1 MPQDYNATINLPKT
15 DFPMRANLPK
25 REPGFLENWEQ
36 NENALYHALMKKNE
50 GKPLFVLHDGP
61 PYANGNLHMGHALN
75 KVLKDFIIRYK
86 NMAGFCAPYVP
97 GWDTH
102 GLPIERQA
110 IQAYGMDRDKVS
122 TAEFR
127 HKCEEFARKH
137 VDTQREQFKRLGV
150 IGDWEHPYMTLT
162 HDFEAK
168 QIEIFGEM
176 AKKGYIYKGLKPVY
190 WCPKDETA
198 LAEAEIEYKD
208 IPCKSIF
215 VKFAVSDDK
224 GVITKLLGTTENVYF
239 VIWTTTTW
247 TIPGNLAISLNPFF
261 EYDFVK
267 VPNGEIYVLAKELV
281 SSVMKTAGIDSW
293 EVLATA
299 LGSDLEMIQTKH
311 PLYDRTSL
319 VITGEHVTL
328 DAGTGCVHTAPGFG
342 ADDFIVCQKYNIPI
356 MVPVDEKGCHT
367 AESGKYEGL
376 YVDDS
381 NEIILKDLD
390 DCGALLATE
399 DIVHSYPHCWRCKNP
414 IIFRATEQWFCSVD
428 ALKDDAVKACHDI
441 TWLPGW
447 GEERMT
453 SMIME
458 RSDWCISRQRIWGV
472 PIPIFFCKK
481 CGKPLVNEQTIKI
494 VSELFREKGAN
505 AWFEMDASEILP
517 ADIACE
523 CGCHEFDKET
533 DTMDVWFDSGSSWAA
548 VIEQREGQ
556 PIPVDVYLEGNDQY
570 RGWFQSSM
578 LTAIATKGIAPY
590 KTVITHGMI
599 VDEERQKMSK
609 SLGNGISPQ
618 EILKDYGADIL
629 RLWVSSADYRQDM
642 RISKEM
648 FKHLAQNYL
657 KIRNTAR
664 YILGNL
670 EGFDPKTDLVPYEQ
684 LCELDRWALM
694 KLNDLIAKVI
704 KGYDDYEF
712 HVVLHAIHNFCV
724 VDMSNFYLDVIK
736 DRLYCEDKNGVL
748 RRSAQTAMYEI
759 LDALVRMIAPI
770 LCFTADEIWQAM
782 PHRDGDDAANVVL
795 NEMPKTHA
803 EWAFDEAAAEKWN
816 KLTALRDDVNKA
828 LEDARKNKV
837 IGKPLEAWVTVSVT
851 DDATASLL
859 ESMEPDELAAL
870 CIVSKLRVRRG
881 EGEGMP
887 GEKLEGIR
895 VSIERADGERCE
907 RCWMYVDSIGH
918 DTKHPTLCARC
929 ASVVG

>member
-15 DFPMRANLPK
+15 DFPMRGNLPK
-25 REPGFLENWEQ
+25 REPDFLAGWEQ
-36 NENALYHALMKKNE
+36 DSNALYHAMMNKNKD
-50 GKPLFVLHDGP
+50 KPLFILHDGP

-122 TAEFR
+122 VSEFR
-127 HKCEEFARKH
+127 HKCEEFARQH

-150 IGDWEHPYMTLT
+150 VGDWEHPYLTLT

-190 WCPKDETA
+190 WCPHDETA
-198 LAEAEIEYKD
+198 LAEAEIEYQD
-208 IPCKSIF
+208 EPCSSIY
-215 VKFAVSDDK
+215 VKFAVTDDK
-224 GVITKLLGTTENVYF
+224 GVITKAIGTTENVYF

-247 TIPGNLAISLNPFF
+247 TLPGNLAISVNPFF
-261 EYDFVK
+261 EYDLVR

-281 SSVMKTAGIDSW
+281 KSVMDAAGIDSW
-293 EVLATA
+293 EVLATL
-299 LGSDLEMIQTKH
+299 LGSDLEMMKTQH
-311 PLYDRTSL
+311 PLMDRDSL

-356 MVPVDEKGCHT
+356 IVPVDGKGMAT
-367 AESGKYEGL
+367 EDAGKYAGMYYEKTTP
-376 YVDDS
+376 
-381 NEIILKDLD
+381 IILDDLRA
-390 DCGALLATE
+390 GNALLAME

-428 ALKDDAVKACHDI
+428 ALKEDAVKACREI
-441 TWLPGW
+441 NWIPGW

-472 PIPIFFCKK
+472 PIPIFFCKD
-481 CGKPLVNEQTIKI
+481 CGKPLINEKTIKL
-494 VSELFREKGAN
+494 VADLFREKGSN
-505 AWFEMDASEILP
+505 AWFDMDASEILT
-517 ADIACE
+517 DDMQCE
-523 CGCHEFDKET
+523 CGCHSFDKET

-548 VIEQREGQ
+548 VIDAREEQ

-618 EILKDYGADIL
+618 ELLKDYGADIL

-648 FKHLAQNYL
+648 FKHLSQNYL

-670 EGFDPKTDLVPYEQ
+670 DGFDPATDMVAYDQ
-684 LCELDRWALM
+684 LCEFDRWALM
-694 KLNDLIAKVI
+694 KRNELVQKVI
-704 KGYDDYEF
+704 NGYNNYEF

-736 DRLYCEDKNGVL
+736 DRLYCEDKASLL
-748 RRSAQTAMYEI
+748 RRSAQTVMYEI
-759 LDALVRMIAPI
+759 LDALVRMISPI
-770 LCFTADEIWQAM
+770 LCFTADEIWKAM
-782 PHRDGDDAANVVL
+782 PHREGDDPTNVAL
-795 NEMPKTHA
+795 NTMPEVNPT
-803 EWAFDEAAAEKWN
+803 WAFDDTATEKWN
-816 KLTALRDDVNKA
+816 KLSALHDDVNKA
-828 LEDARKNKV
+828 MEEPRKNKV
-837 IGKPLEAWVTVSVT
+837 IGKPLEAWVTVYAEGEIAEFLRSIP
-851 DDATASLL
+851 A
-859 ESMEPDELAAL
+859 DELAAL
-870 CIVSKLRVRRG
+870 CIVSKFRVIEG
-881 EGEGMP
+881 TGEGMS
-887 GEKLEGIR
+887 GENLEGIKIA
-895 VSIERADGERCE
+895 VERASGDKCE
-907 RCWMYVDSIGH
+907 RCWMYVDSIGQNS
-918 DTKHPTLCARC
+918 KHPTLCARC
-929 ASVVG
+929 AEVVG

>member
-1 MPQDYNATINLPKT
+1 MPQDYNETINLPKT

-25 REPGFLENWEQ
+25 REPGFLAGWEQ
-36 NENALYHALMKKNE
+36 DNNALYHALMKKNE

-75 KVLKDFIIRYK
+75 KVLKDFIVRYK
-86 NMAGFCAPYVP
+86 NMAGFYAPYVP

-122 TAEFR
+122 VSEFR
-127 HKCEEFARKH
+127 QKCEEFARKH
-137 VDTQREQFKRLGV
+137 VNTQREQFKRLGV
-150 IGDWEHPYMTLT
+150 IGDWEHPYLTLT

-190 WCPKDETA
+190 WCPHDETA
-198 LAEAEIEYKD
+198 LAEAEIEYQD
-208 IPCKSIF
+208 EPCSSIY
-215 VKFAVSDDK
+215 VKFAVTDDK
-224 GVITKLLGTTENVYF
+224 GVIEKAIGTKENVYF

-247 TIPGNLAISLNPFF
+247 TLPGNLAISVNPFF
-261 EYDFVK
+261 EYDLVK

-281 SSVMKTAGIDSW
+281 NSVMQAAGIESW
-293 EVLATA
+293 EVLATL
-299 LGSDLEMIQTKH
+299 LGSDLEMMKTQH
-311 PLYDRTSL
+311 PIMDRES
-319 VITGEHVTL
+319 VIITGEHVTL

-356 MVPVDEKGCHT
+356 IVPVDGKGYAT
-367 AESGKYEGL
+367 EDAGKYAGMYYEKTTP
-376 YVDDS
+376 
-381 NEIILKDLD
+381 IILDDLRA
-390 DCGALLATE
+390 CNALLAIE

-428 ALKDDAVKACHDI
+428 ALKDDAVKACHEI

-481 CGKPLVNEQTIKI
+481 CGKPLVNEQTIKL
-494 VSELFREKGAN
+494 VSDLFREKGSN

-517 ADIACE
+517 SDIHCE
-523 CGCHEFDKET
+523 CGCGEFDKET

-618 EILKDYGADIL
+618 EILDQYGADIL

-670 EGFDPKTDLVPYEQ
+670 EGFDPKTDMVAYDD

-694 KLNDLIAKVI
+694 KLNDLVAKVI

-736 DRLYCEDKNGVL
+736 DRLYCEEKNGVL

-782 PHRDGDDAANVVL
+782 PHRDGDDAANIVL
-795 NEMPKTHA
+795 NAMPKA
-803 EWAFDEAAAEKWN
+803 NPAWAFAEEASSKWD
-816 KLTALRDDVNKA
+816 KLIALRDDVNKA
-828 LEDARKNKV
+828 LEEARKNKV
-837 IGKPLEAWVTVSVT
+837 IGKPLEAWVTVYA
-851 DDATASLL
+851 DDETAALL
-859 ESMEPDELAAL
+859 ETVPADELAAL
-870 CIVSKLRVRRG
+870 CIVSKLRVIRG
-881 EGEGMP
+881 NSEGMQ
-887 GEKLEGIR
+887 GENLPVQIA
-895 VSIERADGERCE
+895 IERASGDKCE

-918 DTKHPTLCARC
+918 DSKHPTLCARC
-929 ASVVG
+929 AAVVGE

>member
-15 DFPMRANLPK
+15 DFPMRGNLPK
-25 REPGFLENWEQ
+25 REPDFLAGWEQ
-36 NENALYHALMKKNE
+36 DSNALYHAMMNKNKD
-50 GKPLFVLHDGP
+50 KPLFILHDGP

-122 TAEFR
+122 VSEFR
-127 HKCEEFARKH
+127 HKCEEFARQH

-150 IGDWEHPYMTLT
+150 VGDWEHPYLTLT

-190 WCPKDETA
+190 WCPHDETA
-198 LAEAEIEYKD
+198 LAEAEIEYQD
-208 IPCKSIF
+208 EPCSSIY
-215 VKFAVSDDK
+215 VKFAVTDDK
-224 GVITKLLGTTENVYF
+224 GVITKAIGTTENVYF

-247 TIPGNLAISLNPFF
+247 TLPGNLAISVNPFF
-261 EYDFVK
+261 EYDLVR

-281 SSVMKTAGIDSW
+281 KSVMDAAGIDSW
-293 EVLATA
+293 EVLATL
-299 LGSDLEMIQTKH
+299 LGSDLEMMKTQH
-311 PLYDRTSL
+311 PLMDRDSL

-342 ADDFIVCQKYNIPI
+342 ADDFIVCQKYTIPI
-356 MVPVDEKGCHT
+356 IVPVDGKGMAT
-367 AESGKYEGL
+367 EDAGKYAGMYYEKTTP
-376 YVDDS
+376 
-381 NEIILKDLD
+381 IILDDLRA
-390 DCGALLATE
+390 GNALLAME

-428 ALKDDAVKACHDI
+428 ALKEDAVKACREI
-441 TWLPGW
+441 NWIPGW

-472 PIPIFFCKK
+472 PIPIFFCKD
-481 CGKPLVNEQTIKI
+481 CGKPLINEKTIKL
-494 VSELFREKGAN
+494 VADLFREKGSN
-505 AWFEMDASEILP
+505 AWFDMDASEILT
-517 ADIACE
+517 DDMQCE
-523 CGCHEFDKET
+523 CGCHSFDKET

-548 VIEQREGQ
+548 VIDAREEQ

-618 EILKDYGADIL
+618 ELLKDYGADIL

-648 FKHLAQNYL
+648 FKHLSQNYL

-670 EGFDPKTDLVPYEQ
+670 DGFDPATDMVAYDQ
-684 LCELDRWALM
+684 LCEFDRWALM
-694 KLNDLIAKVI
+694 KRNELVQKVI
-704 KGYDDYEF
+704 NGYNNYEF

-736 DRLYCEDKNGVL
+736 DRLYCEDKASLL
-748 RRSAQTAMYEI
+748 RRSAQTVMYEI
-759 LDALVRMIAPI
+759 LDALVRMISPI
-770 LCFTADEIWQAM
+770 LCFTADEIWKAM
-782 PHRDGDDAANVVL
+782 PHREGDDPTNVAL
-795 NEMPKTHA
+795 NTMPEVNPT
-803 EWAFDEAAAEKWN
+803 WAFDDSATEKWN
-816 KLTALRDDVNKA
+816 KLSALHDDVNKA
-828 LEDARKNKV
+828 MEEPRKNKV
-837 IGKPLEAWVTVSVT
+837 IGKPLEAWVTVYAEGEIAEFLRSIP
-851 DDATASLL
+851 A
-859 ESMEPDELAAL
+859 DELAAL
-870 CIVSKLRVRRG
+870 CIVSKFRVIEG
-881 EGEGMP
+881 TGEGMS
-887 GEKLEGIR
+887 GENLEGIKIA
-895 VSIERADGERCE
+895 VERASGDKCE
-907 RCWMYVDSIGH
+907 RCWMYVDSIGQNS
-918 DTKHPTLCARC
+918 KHPTLCARC
-929 ASVVG
+929 AEVVG

>member
-15 DFPMRANLPK
+15 DFPMRAGLPK
-25 REPGFLENWEQ
+25 REPEFLASWEQ
-36 NENALYHALMKKNE
+36 GGNELYHQLMEKND
-50 GKPLFVLHDGP
+50 GKPMFVLHDGP

-75 KVLKDFIIRYK
+75 KVLKDFIVRYK
-86 NMAGFCAPYVP
+86 NMAGFKAPYIP

-110 IQAYGMDRDKVS
+110 IKAFGLDREKASVV
-122 TAEFR
+122 EFR
-127 HKCEEFARKH
+127 QKCEEFARSH
-137 VDTQREQFKRLGV
+137 VDTQREQFRRLGV
-150 IGDWEHPYMTLT
+150 LGHWENPYLTLT

-176 AKKGYIYKGLKPVY
+176 AKRGYIYKGQKPVY

-208 IPCKSIF
+208 VPCKSIF
-215 VKFAVSDDK
+215 VKFAVKDDK
-224 GVITKLLGTTENVYF
+224 GIITKLLGTTENVYF

-267 VPNGEIYVLAKELV
+267 VPSGEIYVLAKELTA
-281 SSVMKTAGIDSW
+281 SVMAKAGIESW
-293 EVLATA
+293 EVLATV
-299 LGSDLEMIQTKH
+299 LGSDLEMIQCRH
-311 PLYDRTSL
+311 PLYDRVSL
-319 VITGEHVTL
+319 VINGEHVTL

-342 ADDFIVCQKYNIPI
+342 ADDFVVCQKYEIPI
-356 MVPVDEKGCHT
+356 VVPVNEKGCHT
-367 AESGKYEGL
+367 DYAGKYEGL

-381 NEIILKDLD
+381 NEVILKDLD
-390 DCGALLATE
+390 ECGALFATE

-414 IIFRATEQWFCSVD
+414 IIFRTTEQWFCSVD
-428 ALKDDAVKACHDI
+428 ALKDQAIKACKDI

-447 GEERMT
+447 GEERMIA
-453 SMIME
+453 MIAE
-458 RSDWCISRQRIWGV
+458 RSDWCISRQRLWGV
-472 PIPIFFCKK
+472 PIPIFFCKD
-481 CGKPLVNEQTIKI
+481 CGKPIVTEETIKI
-494 VSELFREKGAN
+494 VADLFREKGAD
-505 AWFEMDASEILP
+505 AWFEISAAEILP
-517 ADIACE
+517 EGFTCE
-523 CGCHEFDKET
+523 CGGAEFTKET

-548 VIEQREGQ
+548 VCEAREGYD
-556 PIPVDVYLEGNDQY
+556 IPVDVYLEGNDQY

-578 LTAIATKGIAPY
+578 LTAIASRGIAPY

-618 EILKDYGADIL
+618 ELLKDYGADIL

-648 FKHLAQNYL
+648 FKHLSQNYL

-670 EGFDPKTDLVPYEQ
+670 NGFDPKTDMIDVSEML
-684 LCELDRWALM
+684 ELDRWAMM
-694 KLNDLIAKVI
+694 KLNQLVAKVI

-736 DRLYCEDKNGVL
+736 DRLYCDDGFK
-748 RRSAQTAMYEI
+748 RRSAQTAIFHI
-759 LDALVRMIAPI
+759 LDALVRMLAPI
-770 LCFTADEIWQAM
+770 LCFTADEIWKAM
-782 PHRDGDDAANVVL
+782 PHCDGADLRNVVL
-795 NEMPKTHA
+795 NDMPKVNEA
-803 EWAFDEAAAEKWN
+803 YAFDEAAAEKWN
-816 KLTALRDDVNKA
+816 RVIAFRDDVNKA
-828 LEDARKNKV
+828 LEAARNAKV
-837 IGKPLEAWVTVSVT
+837 IGKPLEAWVTIYAN
-851 DDATASLL
+851 DAAAETLSAW
-859 ESMEPDELAAL
+859 EPDDLAAL
-870 CIVSKLRVRRG
+870 CIVSKLRIIKG
-881 EGEGMP
+881 EGEGLAGESFEGIKVAVERAS
-887 GEKLEGIR
+887 GEK
-895 VSIERADGERCE
+895 CE
-907 RCWMYVDSIGH
+907 RCWMYVDSIGSAA
-918 DTKHPTLCARC
+918 KHPTLCARC

>member
-1 MPQDYNATINLPKT
+1 MPQDYNETINLPKT

-25 REPGFLENWEQ
+25 REPGFLAGWEQ
-36 NENALYHALMKKNE
+36 DNNALYHALMKKNE

-75 KVLKDFIIRYK
+75 KVLKDFIVRYK
-86 NMAGFCAPYVP
+86 NMAGFYAPYVP

-122 TAEFR
+122 VSEFR
-127 HKCEEFARKH
+127 QKCEEFARKH
-137 VDTQREQFKRLGV
+137 VNTQREQFKRLGV
-150 IGDWEHPYMTLT
+150 IGDWEHPYLTLT

-190 WCPKDETA
+190 WCPHDETA
-198 LAEAEIEYKD
+198 LAEAEIEYQD
-208 IPCKSIF
+208 EPCSSIY
-215 VKFAVSDDK
+215 VKFAVTDDK
-224 GVITKLLGTTENVYF
+224 GVIEKAIGTKENVYF

-247 TIPGNLAISLNPFF
+247 TLPGNLAISVNPFF
-261 EYDFVK
+261 EYDLVK

-281 SSVMKTAGIDSW
+281 NSVMQAAGIESW
-293 EVLATA
+293 EVLATL
-299 LGSDLEMIQTKH
+299 LGSDLEMMKTQH
-311 PLYDRTSL
+311 PIMDRES
-319 VITGEHVTL
+319 VIITGEHVTL

-356 MVPVDEKGCHT
+356 IVPVDGKGYAT
-367 AESGKYEGL
+367 EDAGKYAGMYYEKTTP
-376 YVDDS
+376 
-381 NEIILKDLD
+381 IILDDLRA
-390 DCGALLATE
+390 CNALLAIE

-428 ALKDDAVKACHDI
+428 ALKDDAVKACHEI

-481 CGKPLVNEQTIKI
+481 CGKPLVNEQTIKL
-494 VSELFREKGAN
+494 VSDLFREKGSN

-517 ADIACE
+517 SDIHCE
-523 CGCHEFDKET
+523 CGCGEFDKET

-618 EILKDYGADIL
+618 EILDQYGADIL

-670 EGFDPKTDLVPYEQ
+670 EGFDPKTDMVAYDD

-694 KLNDLIAKVI
+694 KLNDLVAKVI

-736 DRLYCEDKNGVL
+736 DRLYCEEKNGVL

-782 PHRDGDDAANVVL
+782 PHRDGDDAANIVL
-795 NEMPKTHA
+795 NAMPKA
-803 EWAFDEAAAEKWN
+803 NPAWAFAEEASSKWD
-816 KLTALRDDVNKA
+816 KLIALRDDVNKA
-828 LEDARKNKV
+828 LEEARKNKV
-837 IGKPLEAWVTVSVT
+837 IGKPLEAWVTVYA
-851 DDATASLL
+851 DDETAALL
-859 ESMEPDELAAL
+859 ETVPADELAAL
-870 CIVSKLRVRRG
+870 CIVSKLRVICG
-881 EGEGMP
+881 NGEGMQ
-887 GEKLEGIR
+887 GENLPVQIA
-895 VSIERADGERCE
+895 IERASGDKCE

-918 DTKHPTLCARC
+918 DSKHPTLCARC
-929 ASVVG
+929 AAVVGE

>member
-1 MPQDYNATINLPKT
+1 MPQDYNETINLPKT

-25 REPGFLENWEQ
+25 REPGFLAGWEQ
-36 NENALYHALMKKNE
+36 DNNALYHALMKKNE

-75 KVLKDFIIRYK
+75 KVLKDFIVRYK
-86 NMAGFCAPYVP
+86 NMAGFYAPYVP

-122 TAEFR
+122 VSEFR
-127 HKCEEFARKH
+127 QKCEEFARKH
-137 VDTQREQFKRLGV
+137 VNTQREQFKRLGV
-150 IGDWEHPYMTLT
+150 IGDWEHPYLTLT

-190 WCPKDETA
+190 WCPHDETA
-198 LAEAEIEYKD
+198 LAEAEIEYQD
-208 IPCKSIF
+208 EPCSSIY
-215 VKFAVSDDK
+215 VKFAVTDDK
-224 GVITKLLGTTENVYF
+224 GVIEKAIGTKENVYF

-247 TIPGNLAISLNPFF
+247 TLPGNLAISVNPFF
-261 EYDFVK
+261 EYDLVK

-281 SSVMKTAGIDSW
+281 NSVMQAAGIESW
-293 EVLATA
+293 EVLATL
-299 LGSDLEMIQTKH
+299 LGSDLEMMKTQH
-311 PLYDRTSL
+311 PIMDRES
-319 VITGEHVTL
+319 VIITGEHVTL

-356 MVPVDEKGCHT
+356 IVPVDGKGYAT
-367 AESGKYEGL
+367 EDAGKYAGMYYEKTTP
-376 YVDDS
+376 
-381 NEIILKDLD
+381 IILDDLRA
-390 DCGALLATE
+390 CNALLAIE

-428 ALKDDAVKACHDI
+428 ALKDDAVKACHEI

-481 CGKPLVNEQTIKI
+481 CGKPLVNEQTIKL
-494 VSELFREKGAN
+494 VSDLFREKGSN

-517 ADIACE
+517 SDIHCE
-523 CGCHEFDKET
+523 CGCGEFDKET

-618 EILKDYGADIL
+618 EILDQYGADIL

-670 EGFDPKTDLVPYEQ
+670 EGFDPKTDMVAYND

-694 KLNDLIAKVI
+694 KLNDLVAKVI

-736 DRLYCEDKNGVL
+736 DRLYCEEKNGVL

-782 PHRDGDDAANVVL
+782 PHRDGDDAANIVL
-795 NEMPKTHA
+795 NTMPKVNPA
-803 EWAFDEAAAEKWN
+803 WAFAEEASSKWD
-816 KLTALRDDVNKA
+816 KLIALRDDVNKA
-828 LEDARKNKV
+828 LEEARKNKV
-837 IGKPLEAWVTVSVT
+837 IGKPLEAWVTVYA
-851 DDATASLL
+851 DDETAALL
-859 ESMEPDELAAL
+859 ETVPADELAAL
-870 CIVSKLRVRRG
+870 CIVSKLRVIRG
-881 EGEGMP
+881 NGEGMQ
-887 GEKLEGIR
+887 GENLPVQIA
-895 VSIERADGERCE
+895 IERASGDKCE
-907 RCWMYVDSIGH
+907 RCWMYVDSIGQ
-918 DTKHPTLCARC
+918 DSKHPTLCARC
-929 ASVVG
+929 AAVVGE

>member
-1 MPQDYNATINLPKT
+1 MPQDYNETINLPKT

-25 REPGFLENWEQ
+25 REPGFLAGWEQ
-36 NENALYHALMKKNE
+36 DNNALYHALMKKNE

-75 KVLKDFIIRYK
+75 KVLKDFIVRYK
-86 NMAGFCAPYVP
+86 NMAGFYAPYVP

-122 TAEFR
+122 VSEFR
-127 HKCEEFARKH
+127 QKCEEFARKH
-137 VDTQREQFKRLGV
+137 VNTQREQFKRLGV
-150 IGDWEHPYMTLT
+150 IGDWEHPYLTLT

-190 WCPKDETA
+190 WCPHDETA
-198 LAEAEIEYKD
+198 LAEAEIEYQD
-208 IPCKSIF
+208 EPCSSIY
-215 VKFAVSDDK
+215 VKFAVTDDK
-224 GVITKLLGTTENVYF
+224 GVIEKAIGTKENVYF

-247 TIPGNLAISLNPFF
+247 TLPGNLAISVNPFF
-261 EYDFVK
+261 EYDLVK
-267 VPNGEIYVLAKELV
+267 APNGEIYVLAKELV
-281 SSVMKTAGIDSW
+281 NSVMQAAGIESW
-293 EVLATA
+293 EVLATL
-299 LGSDLEMIQTKH
+299 LGSDLEMMKTQH
-311 PLYDRTSL
+311 PIMDRES
-319 VITGEHVTL
+319 VIITGEHVTL

-356 MVPVDEKGCHT
+356 IVPVDGKGYAT
-367 AESGKYEGL
+367 EDAGKYAGMYYEKTTP
-376 YVDDS
+376 
-381 NEIILKDLD
+381 IILDDLRA
-390 DCGALLATE
+390 CNALLAIE

-428 ALKDDAVKACHDI
+428 ALKDDAVKACHEI

-481 CGKPLVNEQTIKI
+481 CGKPLVNEQTIKL
-494 VSELFREKGAN
+494 VSDLFREKGSN

-517 ADIACE
+517 SDIHCE
-523 CGCHEFDKET
+523 CGCGEFDKET

-618 EILKDYGADIL
+618 EILDQYGADIL

-670 EGFDPKTDLVPYEQ
+670 EGFDPKTDMVAYND

-694 KLNDLIAKVI
+694 KLNDLVAKVI

-736 DRLYCEDKNGVL
+736 DRLYCEEKNGVL

-782 PHRDGDDAANVVL
+782 PHRDGDDAANIVL
-795 NEMPKTHA
+795 NTMPKVNPA
-803 EWAFDEAAAEKWN
+803 WAFAEEASSKWD
-816 KLTALRDDVNKA
+816 KLIALRDDVNKA
-828 LEDARKNKV
+828 LEEARKNKV
-837 IGKPLEAWVTVSVT
+837 IGKPLEAWVTVYA
-851 DDATASLL
+851 DDETAALL
-859 ESMEPDELAAL
+859 ETVPDDELAAL
-870 CIVSKLRVRRG
+870 CIVSKLRVIRG
-881 EGEGMP
+881 NGEGMQ
-887 GEKLEGIR
+887 GENLPVQIA
-895 VSIERADGERCE
+895 IERASGDKCE
-907 RCWMYVDSIGH
+907 RCWMYVDSIGQ
-918 DTKHPTLCARC
+918 DSKHPTLCARC
-929 ASVVG
+929 AAVVGE

>member
-15 DFPMRANLPK
+15 DFPMRAGLPK
-25 REPGFLENWEQ
+25 REPEFLASWEQ
-36 NENALYHALMKKNE
+36 GGNELYHQLMEKND
-50 GKPLFVLHDGP
+50 GKPMFVLHDGP

-75 KVLKDFIIRYK
+75 KVLKDFIVRYK
-86 NMAGFCAPYVP
+86 NMAGFKAPYIP

-110 IQAYGMDRDKVS
+110 IKAFGLDREKASVV
-122 TAEFR
+122 EFR
-127 HKCEEFARKH
+127 QKCEEFARNH
-137 VDTQREQFKRLGV
+137 VDTQREQFRRLGV
-150 IGDWEHPYMTLT
+150 LGHWENPYLTLT

-176 AKKGYIYKGLKPVY
+176 AKRGYIYKGQKPVY

-208 IPCKSIF
+208 VPCKSIF
-215 VKFAVSDDK
+215 VKFAVKDDK
-224 GVITKLLGTTENVYF
+224 GIITKHIGTTENVYF

-267 VPNGEIYVLAKELV
+267 VPNGEIYVLAKELTA
-281 SSVMKTAGIDSW
+281 SVMAKAGIESW
-293 EVLATA
+293 EILATV
-299 LGSDLEMIQTKH
+299 LGSDLEMIQCRH
-311 PLYDRTSL
+311 PLYDRVSL
-319 VITGEHVTL
+319 VINGEHVTL

-342 ADDFIVCQKYNIPI
+342 ADDFIVCQKYEIPI
-356 MVPVDEKGCHT
+356 VVPVDEKGCHT
-367 AESGKYEGL
+367 DYAGKYEGL

-381 NEIILKDLD
+381 NPVILKDLD

-399 DIVHSYPHCWRCKNP
+399 DIIHSYPHCWRCKNP
-414 IIFRATEQWFCSVD
+414 IIFRTTEQWFCSVD
-428 ALKDDAVKACHDI
+428 ALKDQAIKACKDI

-447 GEERMT
+447 GEERMIA
-453 SMIME
+453 MIAE
-458 RSDWCISRQRIWGV
+458 RSDWCISRQRLWGV

-481 CGKPLVNEQTIKI
+481 CGKPIVTEETIKI
-494 VSELFREKGAN
+494 VADLFREKGAD
-505 AWFEMDASEILP
+505 AWFDMSAAEILP
-517 ADIACE
+517 EGFACE
-523 CGCHEFDKET
+523 CGGTEFTKET

-548 VIEQREGQ
+548 VCEAREGYD
-556 PIPVDVYLEGNDQY
+556 IPVDVYLEGNDQY

-578 LTAIATKGIAPY
+578 LTAIASRGKAPY

-648 FKHLAQNYL
+648 FKHLSQNYL

-670 EGFDPKTDLVPYEQ
+670 NGFDPKTDMVSVDEML
-684 LCELDRWALM
+684 ELDRWAMM
-694 KLNDLIAKVI
+694 KLNQLIAKVI

-736 DRLYCEDKNGVL
+736 DRLYCDDGLK
-748 RRSAQTAMYEI
+748 RRSAQTAIYKI
-759 LDALVRMIAPI
+759 LDALVRMLAPI
-770 LCFTADEIWQAM
+770 LCFTADEIWKAM
-782 PHRDGDDAANVVL
+782 PHCDDADLRNVAL
-795 NEMPKTHA
+795 NDMPIMDEA
-803 EWAFDEAAAEKWN
+803 YAFDEASAEKWN
-816 KLTALRDDVNKA
+816 RVIAFRDDVNKA
-828 LEDARKNKV
+828 LEGARNAKV
-837 IGKPLEAWVTVSVT
+837 IGKPLEAWVTIYANDQAAELLSAWNA
-851 DDATASLL
+851 DD
-859 ESMEPDELAAL
+859 LAAL
-870 CIVSKLRVRRG
+870 CIVSKLRVIKGDG
-881 EGEGMP
+881 EGVTGESFEGIKIAVERAS
-887 GEKLEGIR
+887 GEK
-895 VSIERADGERCE
+895 CE
-907 RCWMYVDSIGH
+907 RCWMYVDSVGS
-918 DTKHPTLCARC
+918 DEKHPTLCGRC

>member
-1 MPQDYNATINLPKT
+1 MPQDYNETINLPKT

-25 REPGFLENWEQ
+25 REPGFLAGWEQ
-36 NENALYHALMKKNE
+36 DNNALYHALMKKNE

-75 KVLKDFIIRYK
+75 KVLKDFIVRYK
-86 NMAGFCAPYVP
+86 NMAGFYAPYVP

-122 TAEFR
+122 VSEFR
-127 HKCEEFARKH
+127 QKCEEFARKH
-137 VDTQREQFKRLGV
+137 VNTQREQFKRLGV
-150 IGDWEHPYMTLT
+150 IGDWEHPYLTLT

-190 WCPKDETA
+190 WCPHDETA
-198 LAEAEIEYKD
+198 LAEAEIEYQD
-208 IPCKSIF
+208 EPCSSIY
-215 VKFAVSDDK
+215 VKFAVTDDK
-224 GVITKLLGTTENVYF
+224 GVIEKAIGTKENVYF

-247 TIPGNLAISLNPFF
+247 TLPGNLAISVNPFF
-261 EYDFVK
+261 EYDLVK

-281 SSVMKTAGIDSW
+281 NSVMQAAGIESW
-293 EVLATA
+293 EVLATL
-299 LGSDLEMIQTKH
+299 LGSDLEMMKTQH
-311 PLYDRTSL
+311 PIMDRES
-319 VITGEHVTL
+319 VIITGEHVTL

-356 MVPVDEKGCHT
+356 IVPVDGKGYAT
-367 AESGKYEGL
+367 EDAGKYAGMYYEKTTP
-376 YVDDS
+376 
-381 NEIILKDLD
+381 IILDDLRA
-390 DCGALLATE
+390 CNALLAIE

-428 ALKDDAVKACHDI
+428 ALKDDAVKACHEI

-481 CGKPLVNEQTIKI
+481 CGKPLVNEQTIKL
-494 VSELFREKGAN
+494 VSDLFREKGSN

-517 ADIACE
+517 SDIHCE
-523 CGCHEFDKET
+523 CGCGEFDKET

-618 EILKDYGADIL
+618 EILDQYGADIL

-670 EGFDPKTDLVPYEQ
+670 EGFDPKTDMVAYND

-694 KLNDLIAKVI
+694 KLNDLVAKVI

-736 DRLYCEDKNGVL
+736 DRLYCEEKNGVL

-782 PHRDGDDAANVVL
+782 PHRDGDDAANIVL
-795 NEMPKTHA
+795 NTMPKVNPA
-803 EWAFDEAAAEKWN
+803 WAFAEEASSKWD
-816 KLTALRDDVNKA
+816 KLIALRDDVNKA
-828 LEDARKNKV
+828 LEEARKNKV
-837 IGKPLEAWVTVSVT
+837 IGKPLEAWVTVYA
-851 DDATASLL
+851 DDETAALL
-859 ESMEPDELAAL
+859 ETVPADELAAL
-870 CIVSKLRVRRG
+870 CIVSKLRVIRG
-881 EGEGMP
+881 NGDGMQGENLP
-887 GEKLEGIR
+887 VQIA
-895 VSIERADGERCE
+895 IERASGDKCE
-907 RCWMYVDSIGH
+907 RCWMYVDSIGQ
-918 DTKHPTLCARC
+918 DSKHPTLCARC
-929 ASVVG
+929 AAVVGE

>member
-15 DFPMRANLPK
+15 DFPMRGNLPK
-25 REPGFLENWEQ
+25 REPDFLAGWEQ
-36 NENALYHALMKKNE
+36 DSNALYHAMMNKNKD
-50 GKPLFVLHDGP
+50 KPLFILHDGP

-122 TAEFR
+122 VSEFR
-127 HKCEEFARKH
+127 HKCEEFARQH

-150 IGDWEHPYMTLT
+150 IGDWERPYLTLT

-190 WCPKDETA
+190 WCPHDETA
-198 LAEAEIEYKD
+198 LAEAEIEYQD
-208 IPCKSIF
+208 EPCSSIY
-215 VKFAVSDDK
+215 VKFAVTDDK
-224 GVITKLLGTTENVYF
+224 GVITKAIGTTENVYF

-247 TIPGNLAISLNPFF
+247 TLPGNLAISVNPFF
-261 EYDFVK
+261 EYDLVR

-281 SSVMKTAGIDSW
+281 KSVMDAAGIDSW
-293 EVLATA
+293 EVLATL
-299 LGSDLEMIQTKH
+299 LGSDLEMMKTQH
-311 PLYDRTSL
+311 PLMDRDSL

-356 MVPVDEKGCHT
+356 IVPVDGKGMAT
-367 AESGKYEGL
+367 EDAGKYAGMYYEKTTP
-376 YVDDS
+376 
-381 NEIILKDLD
+381 IILDDLRA
-390 DCGALLATE
+390 GNALLAME

-428 ALKDDAVKACHDI
+428 ALKEDAVKACREI
-441 TWLPGW
+441 NWIPGW

-472 PIPIFFCKK
+472 PIPIFFCKD
-481 CGKPLVNEQTIKI
+481 CGKPLINEKTIKL
-494 VSELFREKGAN
+494 VADLFREKGSN
-505 AWFEMDASEILP
+505 AWFDMDASEILT
-517 ADIACE
+517 DDMQCE
-523 CGCHEFDKET
+523 CGCHSFDKET

-548 VIEQREGQ
+548 VIDAREEQ

-618 EILKDYGADIL
+618 ELLKDYGADIL

-648 FKHLAQNYL
+648 FKHLSQNYL

-670 EGFDPKTDLVPYEQ
+670 DGFDPATDMVAYDQ
-684 LCELDRWALM
+684 LCEFDRWALM
-694 KLNDLIAKVI
+694 KRNELVQKVI
-704 KGYDDYEF
+704 NGYNNYEF

-736 DRLYCEDKNGVL
+736 DRLYCEDKASLL
-748 RRSAQTAMYEI
+748 RRSAQTVMYEI
-759 LDALVRMIAPI
+759 LDALVRMISPI
-770 LCFTADEIWQAM
+770 LCFTADEIWKAM
-782 PHRDGDDAANVVL
+782 PHREGDDPTNVALNTMPEVNPTWAFDDAA
-795 NEMPKTHA
+795 T
-803 EWAFDEAAAEKWN
+803 EKWN
-816 KLTALRDDVNKA
+816 KLSALHDDVNKA
-828 LEDARKNKV
+828 MEEPRKNKV
-837 IGKPLEAWVTVSVT
+837 IGKPLEAWVTVYAEGEIAEFLRSIP
-851 DDATASLL
+851 A
-859 ESMEPDELAAL
+859 DELAAL
-870 CIVSKLRVRRG
+870 CIVSKFRVIEG
-881 EGEGMP
+881 IGEGMS
-887 GEKLEGIR
+887 GENLEGIKIA
-895 VSIERADGERCE
+895 VERASGDKCE
-907 RCWMYVDSIGH
+907 RCWMYVDSIGQNS
-918 DTKHPTLCARC
+918 KHPTLCARC
-929 ASVVG
+929 AEVVG

>member
-1 MPQDYNATINLPKT
+1 MPQDYNETINLPKT

-25 REPGFLENWEQ
+25 REPGFLAGWEQ
-36 NENALYHALMKKNE
+36 DNNALYHALMKKNE

-75 KVLKDFIIRYK
+75 KVLKDFIVRYK
-86 NMAGFCAPYVP
+86 NMAGFYAPYVP

-122 TAEFR
+122 VSEFR
-127 HKCEEFARKH
+127 QKCEEFARKH
-137 VDTQREQFKRLGV
+137 VNTQREQFKRLGV
-150 IGDWEHPYMTLT
+150 IGDWEHPYLTLT

-190 WCPKDETA
+190 WCPHDETA
-198 LAEAEIEYKD
+198 LAEAEIEYQD
-208 IPCKSIF
+208 EPCSSIY
-215 VKFAVSDDK
+215 VKFAVTDDK
-224 GVITKLLGTTENVYF
+224 GVIEKAIGTKENVYF

-247 TIPGNLAISLNPFF
+247 TLPGNLAISVNPFF
-261 EYDFVK
+261 EYDLVK

-281 SSVMKTAGIDSW
+281 NSVMQAAGIESW
-293 EVLATA
+293 EVLATM
-299 LGSDLEMIQTKH
+299 LGSDLEMMKTQH
-311 PLYDRTSL
+311 PIMDRES
-319 VITGEHVTL
+319 VIITGEHVTL

-356 MVPVDEKGCHT
+356 IVPVDGKGYAT
-367 AESGKYEGL
+367 EDAGKYAGMYYEKTTP
-376 YVDDS
+376 
-381 NEIILKDLD
+381 IILDDLRA
-390 DCGALLATE
+390 CNALLAIE

-428 ALKDDAVKACHDI
+428 ALKDDAVKACHEI

-481 CGKPLVNEQTIKI
+481 CGKPLVNEQTIKL
-494 VSELFREKGAN
+494 VSDLFREKGSN

-517 ADIACE
+517 SDIHCE
-523 CGCHEFDKET
+523 CGCGEFDKET
-533 DTMDVWFDSGSSWAA
+533 DTMDVWFDSGSSWSA

-556 PIPVDVYLEGNDQY
+556 PIPVDIYLEGNDQY

-618 EILKDYGADIL
+618 EILDQYGADIL

-670 EGFDPKTDLVPYEQ
+670 EGFDPKTDMVAYND

-694 KLNDLIAKVI
+694 KLNDLVAKVI

-736 DRLYCEDKNGVL
+736 DRLYCEEKNGVL

-782 PHRDGDDAANVVL
+782 PHRDGDDAANIVL
-795 NEMPKTHA
+795 NTMPKVNPA
-803 EWAFDEAAAEKWN
+803 WAFAEETSSKWD
-816 KLTALRDDVNKA
+816 KLIALRDDVNKA
-828 LEDARKNKV
+828 LEEARKNKV
-837 IGKPLEAWVTVSVT
+837 IGKPLEAWVTVYA
-851 DDATASLL
+851 DDETAALL
-859 ESMEPDELAAL
+859 ETVPADELAAL
-870 CIVSKLRVRRG
+870 CIVSKLRVIRG
-881 EGEGMP
+881 NGEGMQ
-887 GEKLEGIR
+887 GENLPVQIA
-895 VSIERADGERCE
+895 IERASGDKCE
-907 RCWMYVDSIGH
+907 RCWMYVDSIGQ
-918 DTKHPTLCARC
+918 DSKHPTLCARC
-929 ASVVG
+929 AAVVGE

>member
-15 DFPMRANLPK
+15 DFPMRGNLPK
-25 REPGFLENWEQ
+25 REPDFLAAWEQ
-36 NENALYHALMKKNE
+36 DNNALYHAMMEKNKD
-50 GKPLFVLHDGP
+50 KPLFILHDGP

-86 NMAGFCAPYVP
+86 NMAGFRAPYVP

-110 IQAYGMDRDKVS
+110 IKAYGMDRDKVS
-122 TAEFR
+122 VAEFR
-127 HKCEEFARKH
+127 HKCEEFARQH

-150 IGDWEHPYMTLT
+150 VGDWEHPYLTLT

-190 WCPKDETA
+190 WCPHDETA
-198 LAEAEIEYKD
+198 LAEAEIEYQD
-208 IPCKSIF
+208 EPCSSIY
-215 VKFAVSDDK
+215 VKFAVTDDK
-224 GVITKLLGTTENVYF
+224 GVITKAIGTTENVYF

-247 TIPGNLAISLNPFF
+247 TLPGNLAISVNPFF
-261 EYDFVK
+261 EYDLVR

-281 SSVMKTAGIDSW
+281 KSVMDAAGIDSW
-293 EVLATA
+293 EVLATL
-299 LGSDLEMIQTKH
+299 LGSDLEMMKTQH
-311 PLYDRTSL
+311 PLMDRESL

-356 MVPVDEKGCHT
+356 IVPVDGKGMAT
-367 AESGKYEGL
+367 EDAGKYAGMYYEKTTP
-376 YVDDS
+376 
-381 NEIILKDLD
+381 IILDDLRA
-390 DCGALLATE
+390 GNALLAME

-428 ALKDDAVKACHDI
+428 ALKEDAVKACHEI
-441 TWLPGW
+441 NWIPGW

-472 PIPIFFCKK
+472 PIPIFFCKD
-481 CGKPLVNEQTIKI
+481 CGKPLVNEKTIKL
-494 VSELFREKGAN
+494 VADLFREKGSN
-505 AWFEMDASEILP
+505 AWFEMDASEILTD
-517 ADIACE
+517 DIQCE
-523 CGCHEFDKET
+523 CGCHSFDKET

-618 EILKDYGADIL
+618 ELLKDYGADIL

-648 FKHLAQNYL
+648 FKHLSQNYL

-670 EGFDPKTDLVPYEQ
+670 DGFDPATDMVDYDK

-694 KLNDLIAKVI
+694 KLNDLVQKVI

-736 DRLYCEDKNGVL
+736 DRLYCEDKTGML
-748 RRSAQTAMYEI
+748 RRSAQTVMYEI

-782 PHRDGDDAANVVL
+782 PHREGDDPANVAL
-795 NEMPKTHA
+795 NAMPKVNAAWT
-803 EWAFDEAAAEKWN
+803 FDEAAADKWN
-816 KLTALRDDVNKA
+816 KLSALRDDVNKA
-828 LEDARKNKV
+828 LEAARKDKV
-837 IGKPLEAWVTVSVT
+837 IGKPLEAWVTVY
-851 DDATASLL
+851 AEGEIAELL
-859 ESMEPDELAAL
+859 RAIPADELAAL
-870 CIVSKLRVRRG
+870 CIVSKLRVIEG
-881 EGEGMP
+881 AGEGMP
-887 GEKLEGIR
+887 GENLEGIQIA
-895 VSIERADGERCE
+895 IERASGDKCE
-907 RCWMYVDSIGH
+907 RCWMYVDSIGQNS
-918 DTKHPTLCARC
+918 KHPTLCARC
-929 ASVVG
+929 AEVVG

>member
-1 MPQDYNATINLPKT
+1 MPQDYNETINLPKT

-25 REPGFLENWEQ
+25 REPGFLAGWEQ
-36 NENALYHALMKKNE
+36 DNNALYHALMKKNE

-75 KVLKDFIIRYK
+75 KVLKDFIVRYK
-86 NMAGFCAPYVP
+86 NMAGFYAPYVP

-122 TAEFR
+122 VSEFR
-127 HKCEEFARKH
+127 QKCEEFARKH
-137 VDTQREQFKRLGV
+137 VNTQREQFKRLGV
-150 IGDWEHPYMTLT
+150 IGDWEHPYLTLT

-190 WCPKDETA
+190 WCPHDETA
-198 LAEAEIEYKD
+198 LAEAEIEYQD
-208 IPCKSIF
+208 EPCSSIY
-215 VKFAVSDDK
+215 VKFAVTDDK
-224 GVITKLLGTTENVYF
+224 GVIEKAIGTKENVYF

-247 TIPGNLAISLNPFF
+247 TLPGNLAISVNPFF
-261 EYDFVK
+261 EYDLVK

-281 SSVMKTAGIDSW
+281 NSVMQAAGIESW
-293 EVLATA
+293 EVLAT
-299 LGSDLEMIQTKH
+299 LMGSDLEMMKTQH
-311 PLYDRTSL
+311 PIMDRES
-319 VITGEHVTL
+319 VIITGEHVTL

-356 MVPVDEKGCHT
+356 IVPVDGKGYAT
-367 AESGKYEGL
+367 EDAGKYAGMYYEKTTP
-376 YVDDS
+376 
-381 NEIILKDLD
+381 IILDDLRA
-390 DCGALLATE
+390 CNALLAIE

-428 ALKDDAVKACHDI
+428 ALKDDAVKACHEI

-481 CGKPLVNEQTIKI
+481 CGKPLVNEQTIKL
-494 VSELFREKGAN
+494 VSDLFREKGSN

-517 ADIACE
+517 SDIHCE
-523 CGCHEFDKET
+523 CGCGEFDKET

-618 EILKDYGADIL
+618 EILDQYGADIL

-670 EGFDPKTDLVPYEQ
+670 EGFDPKTDMVAYND

-694 KLNDLIAKVI
+694 KLNDLVAKVI

-736 DRLYCEDKNGVL
+736 DRLYCEEKNGVL

-782 PHRDGDDAANVVL
+782 PHRDGDDAANIVL
-795 NEMPKTHA
+795 NAMPKVNPA
-803 EWAFDEAAAEKWN
+803 WAFAEEASSKWD
-816 KLTALRDDVNKA
+816 KLIALRDDVNKA
-828 LEDARKNKV
+828 LEEARKNKV
-837 IGKPLEAWVTVSVT
+837 IGKPLEAWVTVYA
-851 DDATASLL
+851 DDETAALL
-859 ESMEPDELAAL
+859 ETVPADELAAL
-870 CIVSKLRVRRG
+870 CIVSKLRVIRG
-881 EGEGMP
+881 NGEGMQ
-887 GEKLEGIR
+887 GESLPVQIA
-895 VSIERADGERCE
+895 IERASGDKCE
-907 RCWMYVDSIGH
+907 RCWMYVDSIGQ
-918 DTKHPTLCARC
+918 DSKHPTLCARC
-929 ASVVG
+929 AAVVGE

>member
-15 DFPMRANLPK
+15 DFPMRAGLPK
-25 REPGFLENWEQ
+25 REPEFLAGWEQ
-36 NENALYHALMKKNE
+36 GGNELYHQLMEKND
-50 GKPLFVLHDGP
+50 GKPMFVLHDGP

-75 KVLKDFIIRYK
+75 KVLKDFIVRYK
-86 NMAGFCAPYVP
+86 NMAGFQAPYIP

-110 IQAYGMDRDKVS
+110 IKAFGLDREKASVV
-122 TAEFR
+122 EFR
-127 HKCEEFARKH
+127 QKCEEFARSH
-137 VDTQREQFKRLGV
+137 VDTQREQFRRLGV
-150 IGDWEHPYMTLT
+150 LGDWENPYLTLT

-176 AKKGYIYKGLKPVY
+176 AKRGYIYKGQKPVY

-208 IPCKSIF
+208 VPCKSIF
-215 VKFAVSDDK
+215 VKFAVKDDK
-224 GVITKLLGTTENVYF
+224 GIITKQIGTTENVYF

-267 VPNGEIYVLAKELV
+267 VPNGEIYVLAKELTA
-281 SSVMKTAGIDSW
+281 SVMANAGIESW
-293 EVLATA
+293 EVLATV
-299 LGSDLEMIQTKH
+299 LGSDLEMIQCRH
-311 PLYDRTSL
+311 PLYDRVSL
-319 VITGEHVTL
+319 VINGEHVTL

-342 ADDFIVCQKYNIPI
+342 ADDFVVCQKYDIPI
-356 MVPVDEKGCHT
+356 VVPVDEKGCHT
-367 AESGKYEGL
+367 DYAGKYEGL

-381 NEIILKDLD
+381 NPVILKDLE

-399 DIVHSYPHCWRCKNP
+399 DIGHSYPHCWRCKNP
-414 IIFRATEQWFCSVD
+414 IIFRTTEQWFCSVD
-428 ALKDDAVKACHDI
+428 ALKDQAIKACKDI

-447 GEERMT
+447 GEERMIA
-453 SMIME
+453 MIAE
-458 RSDWCISRQRIWGV
+458 RSDWCISRQRLWGV

-481 CGKPLVNEQTIKI
+481 CGKPIVTEETIKI
-494 VSELFREKGAN
+494 VADLFREKGAD
-505 AWFEMDASEILP
+505 AWFDMSAAEILP
-517 ADIACE
+517 EGFACE
-523 CGCHEFDKET
+523 CGGTEFTKET

-548 VIEQREGQ
+548 VCEAREGYD
-556 PIPVDVYLEGNDQY
+556 IPVDVYLEGNDQY

-578 LTAIATKGIAPY
+578 LTSIASRGKAPY

-648 FKHLAQNYL
+648 FKHLSQNYL

-670 EGFDPKTDLVPYEQ
+670 NGFDPKTDMVSVDEML
-684 LCELDRWALM
+684 ELDRWAMM
-694 KLNDLIAKVI
+694 KLNQLVAKVI

-736 DRLYCEDKNGVL
+736 DRLYCDDGLK
-748 RRSAQTAMYEI
+748 RRSAQTAIYKI
-759 LDALVRMIAPI
+759 LDALVRMLAPI
-770 LCFTADEIWQAM
+770 LCFTADEIWKAM
-782 PHRDGDDAANVVL
+782 PHCDDADLRNVAL
-795 NEMPKTHA
+795 NDMPKVDEA
-803 EWAFDEAAAEKWN
+803 YAFDDAAAEKWN
-816 KLTALRDDVNKA
+816 RVIAFRDDVNKA
-828 LEDARKNKV
+828 LEGARNAKV
-837 IGKPLEAWVTVSVT
+837 IGKPLEAWITIYANDEAAEVLNAWDA
-851 DDATASLL
+851 DD
-859 ESMEPDELAAL
+859 LAAL
-870 CIVSKLRVRRG
+870 CIVSKLRVIKG
-881 EGEGMP
+881 EGDGICGESFEGIKIAVERAS
-887 GEKLEGIR
+887 GEK
-895 VSIERADGERCE
+895 CE
-907 RCWMYVDSIGH
+907 RCWMYVDSVGT
-918 DTKHPTLCARC
+918 DAKHPTLCCRC